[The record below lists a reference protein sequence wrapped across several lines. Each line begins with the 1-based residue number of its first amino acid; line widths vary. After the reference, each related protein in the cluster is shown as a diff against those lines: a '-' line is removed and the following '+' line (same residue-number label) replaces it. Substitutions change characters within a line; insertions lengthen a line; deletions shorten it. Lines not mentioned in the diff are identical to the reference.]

1 MIQPVAKKS
10 RITLLALL
18 LLFIVPLLLS
28 WWLFYYADGQVP
40 TKSASHGDLITPP
53 RPLPDANLYNPVFPD
68 TQYTLYGKW
77 SLVSLS
83 ANSCDNMCLENMY
96 RMRQIQMAAGRYSRR
111 VQRLV
116 LIKNTTLAEMLAGQL
131 QDYRG
136 QLSLDIDAVDEKF
149 IHAFRINEDEDL
161 FSQGRLYIIDPLG
174 NLMMSYPHDA
184 DPIGIIKDLKRLL
197 KLSMIG

>member
-1 MIQPVAKKS
+1 MNLPVTKKNN
-10 RITLLALL
+10 ITMLALL
-18 LLFIVPLLLS
+18 LLFIVPLILS
-28 WWLFYYADGQVP
+28 WWLFYSADGKAP
-40 TKSASHGDLITPP
+40 TRSASHGDLITPA
-53 RPLPDANLYNPVFPD
+53 RPLADANLYNPVFPD
-68 TQYTLYGKW
+68 TQYTLHGKW

-83 ANSCDNMCLENMY
+83 ANGCDNMCLENMY
-96 RMRQIQMAAGRYSRR
+96 RMRQIQMAAGEHSLR

-116 LIKNTTLAEMLAGQL
+116 LIKNTTLREMLAGQL
-131 QDYRG
+131 KDYRG
-136 QLSLDIDAVDEKF
+136 QLSLDADAVDEKF
-149 IHAFRINEDEDL
+149 INAFKLNEGEDL